1 MKPILLALALLLPSC
16 AAQHLLSEP
25 PARPRWPYTLPPMAV
40 DSLAPKVVAMP
51 DSLPILPWLLER
63 AAKWRAGVPK

>member
-16 AAQHLLSEP
+16 AAQQLLSEP
-25 PARPRWPYTLPPMAV
+25 PARQRWPYALPPMAV
-40 DSLAPKVVAMP
+40 DSLPLSVVAMP

-63 AAKWRAGVPK
+63 SARRRTGVPK